1 MIHFVVPARKASKG
15 LPFKN
20 RVLFNHLDYEDIKQ
34 DLVVYTDDEVIQQ
47 YCDSLG
53 LRFVD
58 RPRSLSLDITSPKDL
73 MLHYCKDLPED
84 DIVVMLYLTYPER
97 TSEDIKKAL
106 KFFKSSCASSML
118 CRKEIKVS
126 PFLMMLEKYDNK
138 GAQLIK
144 HDYYR
149 RQDYP
154 PCFEISH
161 FVCVFRVSELKNLNS
176 NMYNEDTVYYP
187 IDDKVDVDHQ
197 QDYDKYKSNS

>member
-1 MIHFVVPARKASKG
+1 MIHFVVPARKGSKG

-20 RVLFNHLDYEDIKQ
+20 RVLINHLDYEDIKQ

-47 YCDSLG
+47 SCNSIG
-53 LRFVD
+53 LRFLD
-58 RPRSLSLDITSPKDL
+58 RPNALSVDTTSPKEL
-73 MLHYCKDLPED
+73 MVEYCKNLPKD
-84 DIVVMLYLTYPER
+84 DVVVMLYLTYPER
-97 TSEDIKKAL
+97 TSKDIKKAL
-106 KFFKSSCASSML
+106 EFFKSSRASSML
-118 CRKEIKVS
+118 CRKEVKVS
-126 PFLMMLEKYDNK
+126 PFLMMLEKHDNK
-138 GAQLIK
+138 GTQLVK

-154 PCFEISH
+154 SCFEISH
-161 FVCVFRVSELKNLNS
+161 FVCAFKVSELESLNS

>member
-1 MIHFVVPARKASKG
+1 MIHYVVPARKGSKG

-20 RVLFNHLDYEDIKQ
+20 RVLINHLDYEDIKE

-47 YCDSLG
+47 YCDTVG
-53 LRFVD
+53 LRFLD
-58 RPRSLSLDITSPKDL
+58 RPHFLSIDTTSPKEL
-73 MLHYCKDLPED
+73 MVEYCKDLPEN

-97 TSEDIKKAL
+97 TYKDLEKAL
-106 KFFKSSCASSML
+106 EFFKSSNASSML
-118 CRKEIKVS
+118 CRKEVKVS
-126 PFLMMLEKYDNK
+126 PFLMMLEKDHNK
-138 GAQLIK
+138 GLQLMK

-161 FVCVFRVSELKNLNS
+161 FICAFRVSELGKLNS
-176 NMYNEDTVYYP
+176 NMYNDDTVYYP